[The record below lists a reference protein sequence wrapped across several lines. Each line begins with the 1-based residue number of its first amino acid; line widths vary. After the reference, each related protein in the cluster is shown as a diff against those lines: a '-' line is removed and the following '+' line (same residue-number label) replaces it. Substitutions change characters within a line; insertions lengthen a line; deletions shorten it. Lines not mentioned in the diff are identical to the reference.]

1 MTLTNYKIKTYAQNS
16 RLSKMQKQSQTN
28 PNKAKFKTCLWG
40 NWGII
45 SILLMKLK
53 NQCKLFEMKKLW
65 VNAVPY
71 NKEVVISA
79 LESGAEAVI
88 VPDGKSETVRQF
100 GKIKTVEKNG
110 DILPG
115 IDVEFI
121 DIKGKTD
128 EDKAAAVPENKFV
141 VLRMLDWTIIPI
153 ENLLARRGANLMV
166 QVENSKQ
173 AKLMVEILEKGVDGV
188 VLNTTDINEIKK
200 TAEIIQGITEKIPLV
215 VATITTTKQLGMGD
229 RSCLDTI
236 TQMSLGEGMLV
247 GNTATGFFLVHS
259 ESIENPYVASRP
271 FRVNAGAVHA
281 YILTAGGKTKYL
293 ADLKTGD
300 EVLLVDSQGKTK
312 VAYLGRNKIEKRP
325 MMLIEAEGPDKIG
338 ISLVVQNAETIRL
351 VDPKGNAVSVT
362 DLKPGDKVL
371 AHIEK
376 AGRHFGM
383 KVDETL
389 IEK

>member
-1 MTLTNYKIKTYAQNS
+1 
-16 RLSKMQKQSQTN
+16 
-28 PNKAKFKTCLWG
+28 
-40 NWGII
+40 
-45 SILLMKLK
+45 
-53 NQCKLFEMKKLW
+53 MKKLW

-79 LESGAEAVI
+79 LESGAEAV
-88 VPDGKSETVRQF
+88 VLPDGKSETVRQF

-110 DILPG
+110 DFKPS

-128 EDKAAAVPENKFV
+128 EDKAAAVPENKIV

-153 ENLLARRGANLMV
+153 ENLLARRGKNIMV
-166 QVENSKQ
+166 QVENGKQ
-173 AKLMVEILEKGVDGV
+173 AKLMIEILEKGVDGV

-215 VATITTTKQLGMGD
+215 VATITATKQLGMGD

-247 GNTATGFFLVHS
+247 GNTASGFFLVHS
-259 ESIENPYVASRP
+259 ESIDNPYVASRP

-300 EVLLVDSQGKTK
+300 EVLLVDSQGKAK
-312 VAYLGRNKIEKRP
+312 IAYLGRNKIEKRP
-325 MMLIEAEGPDKIG
+325 MMLIEAEAEGSPV
-338 ISLVVQNAETIRL
+338 SLVMQNAETIRL

-371 AHIEK
+371 AHTEK